1 MKSKCCDTFYFGAF
15 TPWSPALQY
24 RPIISLCSSPITLL
38 AKWVAAIL
46 SPFVGSFSQAHISNS
61 KDFISNINDFYVNNP
76 DMISKPMFSLDVK
89 QLFTN
94 VPVLTVLDF
103 LHNKFVEK
111 GLSLPNG
118 MDIDTLIELIKLCC
132 KNTVFSF
139 NSKFYEQTGGCPM
152 GSPLS
157 VILANL
163 TMEFIEVDL
172 MILFPATPAFYKRYV
187 NDTFGI

>member
-1 MKSKCCDTFYFGAF
+1 
-15 TPWSPALQY
+15 
-24 RPIISLCSSPITLL
+24 
-38 AKWVAAIL
+38 
-46 SPFVGSFSQAHISNS
+46 
-61 KDFISNINDFYVNNP
+61 
-76 DMISKPMFSLDVK
+76 MFSLDVK

-118 MDIDTLIELIKLCC
+118 MDINTLIELVKLCC
-132 KNTVFSF
+132 KNIVFSF
-139 NSKFYEQTGGCPM
+139 NSKFYEQIEGCPM

-172 MILFPATPAFYKRYV
+172 MSLFPATPVFYKRYV
-187 NDTFGI
+187 DDIFSI